1 MKRESI
7 KRKNLQKLIKAEYKQ
22 FKDHKKI
29 KLGKVFRLDTPDE
42 TGCDWSISINRD
54 TGWELAADHI
64 RPFII
69 SLRSTYMLGD

>member
-1 MKRESI
+1 MNRETI

-29 KLGKVFRLDTPDE
+29 KLSKVFRLESPDKD
-42 TGCDWSISINRD
+42 GCDWSISISRD
-54 TGWELAADHI
+54 AGWELAADHI
-64 RPFII
+64 RPYII